1 MFRAQQQGQYISS
14 KSQSIKPDVVS
25 DVTPLEQ
32 IRMLLPSY
40 LGFLD
45 PRQTY
50 LRAVVSVSGGRGQI
64 VPDPEAGV
72 HSLFRNVIIRDGSN
86 TATIESL
93 EDYNALTGATKHY
106 TEQSSIEHKRQL
118 FEGVQPTA
126 TETNSLYYG
135 QAPSLTGSSSSA
147 PVRTARTKN
156 SPEVYI
162 KLESGL
168 LNGSQIVPVA
178 VLDGVRLF
186 IDTEDPQ
193 RALYLLDQGQGVG
206 QANDSGVF
214 TVAGTPIKPQS
225 DIASSDF
232 TVTGSTNTFTILT
245 DLDCSDDQKQNP
257 FVIDDI
263 LHIELIAGGTYD
275 TKIGLITGFFTDGGK
290 LGIEFRP
297 QRADGDIGAAFTAS
311 ASQLFVKAADRVS
324 EQTGIFTRSDAPNAA
339 ATGTLAAPSYTLSGV
354 EMRCLSVQPPDAYVS
369 GIMSKSTTEGGVSMD
384 ILTSELH
391 RHNQV
396 ATSGIT
402 QDHIPTLAK
411 RAKSLLVQPIPN
423 DNYRQITK
431 HSFAGVP
438 DSARDYQFQFGSE
451 LVPSRKASLLRYSQT
466 PSRPEPLHMTELQKA
481 LINIGKPVMNLQKID
496 EHFLIARAFNRYG
509 QTTDLSDETIS
520 LRVDYDSGAEQKV
533 FNNYVF
539 KLARVMIKRGIVSV
553 ES

>member
-1 MFRAQQQGQYISS
+1 MFRAQPQGQYISS
-14 KSQSIKPDVVS
+14 KSQAIKPDVVS

-40 LGFLD
+40 LGFID
-45 PRQTY
+45 PRQTF

-126 TETNSLYYG
+126 TETNSLYYAA
-135 QAPSLTGSSSSA
+135 APSLTGSSSSA

-186 IDTEDPQ
+186 IDTEDPS
-193 RALYLLDQGQGVG
+193 RALYLLDQGQGVQDAAG
-206 QANDSGVF
+206 AISG
-214 TVAGTPIKPQS
+214 TAIRPGG
-225 DIASSDF
+225 DIASNAF
-232 TVTGSTNTFTILT
+232 TVSGATNAFTFET
-245 DLDCSDDQKQNP
+245 DLTCGDDQKENP
-257 FVIDDI
+257 FVIDD
-263 LHIELIAGGTYD
+263 LLSVTDGTN
-275 TKIGLITGFFTDGGK
+275 TREMGLITGFFTNGGK

-297 QRADGDIGAAFTAS
+297 QRASGDIGDSFTAS
-311 ASQLFVKAADRVS
+311 ASQVFVKASDRVA
-324 EQTGIFTRSDAPNAA
+324 EKTGVFLTSD
-339 ATGTLAAPSYTLSGV
+339 TGSSGSGTLAAPSYSLSGV

-423 DNYRQITK
+423 DNYRSALK

-466 PSRPEPLHMTELQKA
+466 PSKPEPLHMTELQKA

-496 EHFLIARAFNRYG
+496 EHFLISRAFNRYG

-520 LRVDYDSGAEQKV
+520 LRVDYNSGAVQKV

-539 KLARVMIKRGIVSV
+539 KLARIMIKRGIVSV